1 MYARCELDE
10 KGCKLHID
18 AFVVS
23 IWCHIMSFATKH
35 LCNLSKVTK
44 RIYDHMCHLWPQKIQ
59 K

>member
-44 RIYDHMCHLWPQKIQ
+44 RIYDHMCHL
-59 K
+59 